1 MVMMLDAAA
10 VRGVVD
16 WPGVVDAL
24 AEGLAGPPP
33 ALGDVLLSAGE
44 RRFLVRA
51 ATVEGAGW
59 GIKAVTVYPD
69 NPRASPPRPSVQGL
83 FVLYDEATGAPAA
96 AIDGAEITV
105 WKTAGDSALGARL
118 LAREDARTLLMVGA
132 GTMSEPLVR
141 AHLAVRPG
149 IERVM
154 VWNRT
159 RPRAEALAGRLSD
172 TGRAVAV
179 AGDLAAA
186 VGEADVVSCATMS
199 AEPVVRG
206 AWLKAGA
213 HLDLVGAYTPTMREA
228 DDEALTRGRLFVD
241 SRATTIGEIGELVI
255 PMAAGVI
262 GEEDVLADFHDLLT
276 GTPGRTGA
284 DEITVFKN
292 GGGAHL
298 DLIVARHIVER
309 AGG

>member
-1 MVMMLDAAA
+1 MVRMVDAAT
-10 VRGVVD
+10 VRGAVD

-24 AEGLAGPPP
+24 AGGLAGPPP
-33 ALGDVLLSAGE
+33 VLDDVLLSSGE

-51 ATVEGAGW
+51 ATIDGAGW

-69 NPRASPPRPSVQGL
+69 NPQRTPPLPSVQGL
-83 FVLYDEATGAPAA
+83 FVLYDEATGAPTA

-118 LAREDARTLLMVGA
+118 LAREDARALLMVGA

-149 IERVM
+149 IERVT

-159 RPRAEALAGRLSD
+159 RARAEALAGRLAD
-172 TGRAVAV
+172 TGRAIGVAD
-179 AGDLAAA
+179 DLEAA

-199 AEPVVRG
+199 VEPVIRG
-206 AWLKAGA
+206 PWLKAGT

-228 DDEALTRGRLFVD
+228 DDEVLRRGRLFVD

-262 GEEDVLADFHDLLT
+262 GEKDVLADFHDLLT
-276 GTPGRTGA
+276 GTPGRTGP

-309 AGG
+309 VGG